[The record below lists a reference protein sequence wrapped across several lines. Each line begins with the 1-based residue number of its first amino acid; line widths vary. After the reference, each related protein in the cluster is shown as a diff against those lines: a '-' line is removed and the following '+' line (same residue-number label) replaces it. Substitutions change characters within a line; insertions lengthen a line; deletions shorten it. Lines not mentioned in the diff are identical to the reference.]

1 MWVWVAAGGGF
12 PLPGGGEKKKT
23 LLAGALIRARLASS
37 VDGEGRQALAEEGK
51 GREEKGRERAS

>member
-1 MWVWVAAGGGF
+1 MLQVAGF
-12 PLPGGGEKKKT
+12 LSLGGEKKKT

-51 GREEKGRERAS
+51 GREEKGRERVEI